1 MDTTANTQQQAR
13 RHRAWRITR
22 ASVLLMWSVLAIFAG
37 LLLEMF
43 QVAVRFFGNDNKRAS
58 KENPYDNVSGNNLY
72 GPMYNA
78 RTGSYDDGGDP
89 YGIYDSEF
97 DEI

>member
-1 MDTTANTQQQAR
+1 MDTAANTQQQTD
-13 RHRAWRITR
+13 RHRAWQIMH
-22 ASVLLMWSVLAIFAG
+22 ASVVLLWSVLAIFSG
-37 LLLEMF
+37 LLWAMF
-43 QVAVRFFGNDNKRAS
+43 QVAVRFFGNDNKRAF